1 LIESS
6 IHDKI
11 LEMDCKYSS
20 NGSYIGHQQEVL
32 KLLKEN
38 LPIAQNM
45 MKQQADQNRNEMEFE
60 VGDWVFVR

>member
-1 LIESS
+1 
-6 IHDKI
+6 
-11 LEMDCKYSS
+11 MDCKYSS